1 MATSSSTPVPRAV
14 LVVLAAIPAALAL
27 RWSLILFESEDFLA
41 HVGPWYR
48 FLRDNGRFW
57 ALSAD
62 FSNYS
67 VGYLYLLTLGT
78 YAAPGVPALLVVKAI
93 SISFD
98 FISALCAS
106 GIVRMRTGPGLP
118 PAAAFCLVLF
128 APTIVLNSSYWG
140 QADSV
145 YSAFLLGCLWALCAN
160 RQALACV
167 LFGAALSV
175 KLQAVFLAPLLVLLA
190 AERVVSVR
198 ALALVPISFL
208 ASLIPA
214 WLAGR
219 PALDLLAIYGTQ
231 FRRYEALTMNAP
243 NVYQWI
249 PNEFYAVAVP
259 VGIVVAGFAALL
271 LAAAARKSSVEFDPK
286 ILVCLA
292 MASVLWIPYLLPKM
306 HERYFYPADLISIPF
321 AFYFPSYWYVP
332 LLVIGSSLLAYFPYL
347 FGESPV
353 PLLAV
358 AVVLLIASLAVLR
371 CVSAELGFSPR
382 TPGTSRRR

>member
-1 MATSSSTPVPRAV
+1 MATSFSTPTPRAV
-14 LVVLAAIPAALAL
+14 LVLLATIPAALAL

-57 ALSAD
+57 ALRAD

-98 FISALCAS
+98 FVSAFCAS
-106 GIVRMRTGPGLP
+106 GIVRMRTGPGLAP
-118 PAAAFCLVLF
+118 TAAFCLVLF

-145 YSAFLLGCLWALCAN
+145 YSAFLLGCLWALCAK
-160 RQALACV
+160 RHALACV
-167 LFGAALSV
+167 LFGTALSV
-175 KLQAVFLAPLLVLLA
+175 KLQAVFLAPLLVVLA
-190 AERVVSVR
+190 TKRVLALR
-198 ALALVPISFL
+198 TLALVPISFL

-219 PALDLLAIYGTQ
+219 PALDLLAIYATQ
-231 FRRYEALTMNAP
+231 FRRYQALTMNAP

-249 PNEFYAVAVP
+249 PNEHYALAVP
-259 VGIVVAGFAALL
+259 IGIGVAGLAAVL
-271 LAAAARKSSVEFDPK
+271 LAAAARKSSVDVEPK

-292 MASVLWIPYLLPKM
+292 MASVLWMPYLLPKM

-332 LLVIGSSLLAYFPYL
+332 PLVIGCSLLAYFPYL
-347 FGESPV
+347 FGDSPV
-353 PLLAV
+353 PLPAL
-358 AVVLLIASLAVLR
+358 AVVLLIPSLAVLR
-371 CVSAELGFSPR
+371 CVRAELGVSPR
-382 TPGTSRRR
+382 APQASLQK